1 MGWRR
6 ASKGHTLKREFGM
19 WHLTGF
25 SGVRASFLMDF
36 NGTFDSTLLLTSN
49 EDLPVKKL
57 LKIS

>member
-1 MGWRR
+1 
-6 ASKGHTLKREFGM
+6 M

-36 NGTFDSTLLLTSN
+36 NGIFDSTLFLAPN

-57 LKIS
+57 LKIY